1 MRKLRREVSE
11 LVEET
16 ELILKNIYLI
26 ANRLEII
33 HNVIYNDDF
42 GLINV
47 QNTVEKWR
55 RLTLQALDE
64 GNFLTGLGLN
74 SLSTAE
80 ELISTLE
87 ALSKKEEENKNINTA
102 LRQCLSNVSYI

>member
-1 MRKLRREVSE
+1 MRREVSE

-33 HNVIYNDDF
+33 HNAIYSDDI
-42 GLINV
+42 GLMNA
-47 QNTVEKWR
+47 QNTIEKWR
-55 RLTLQALDE
+55 RLTLQALEE
-64 GNFLTGLGLN
+64 GNFLAELGLN
-74 SLSTAE
+74 PLSTAE
-80 ELISTLE
+80 ELILILE
-87 ALSKKEEENKNINTA
+87 AWSKSEEESKNVNTA